1 MAHMSGD
8 LPPGVE
14 TFHQGCRTKED
25 QDPSDC
31 EKLRCEPG
39 FRRGSW
45 AKARGYCVT
54 KPEVIFKLEQE
65 EPWMLEEESQSQS
78 HPASPSVIL
87 RTNCV
92 NKTVLKERSQEVNKP
107 A

>member
-1 MAHMSGD
+1 MGFTQEEWQHLDPA
-8 LPPGVE
+8 
-14 TFHQGCRTKED
+14 QRTLDRDVMLKNY
-25 QDPSDC
+25 SH
-31 EKLRCEPG
+31 LI
-39 FRRGSW
+39 SV
-45 AKARGYCVT
+45 GYCVT